1 MILSRKLT
9 CMAAFF
15 VTMTVTFMT
24 TTSTAQQ
31 DEVYDEEYGASS
43 SFTSIFDI
51 PPRSSSIL
59 SSSSSSSSSSGSD
72 GLEEDDDTE
81 SAGAGTTLPRT
92 PEEKH
97 RYQLLKSK
105 RMAERRERARKVIA
119 KHRPEPG
126 QLHRM
131 SPDEIRRVYG
141 NAVKEDPALEQQNHK
156 WLRGLGGGNG
166 GYYYGSHVPNFLAPV
181 DQYYDPWAQAYRML
195 GGYIDC
201 DHAKD
206 NGHGG
211 SHDNNKNQN
220 QNNQNTCS
228 RWMMWAAY
236 VDPNYSGGGR
246 NEYFQY
252 GNGNA
257 NRGDY
262 YEQDEQGD
270 KGGVLDCHS
279 PNTEWQLI
287 GVYRQEFYQFIEQI
301 SKHLWAID
309 DYEYVVALAGLAYM
323 TDADCMGIG
332 YDNEGNFL
340 YAGVMPYSGGMFKMA
355 LYQDSSCLIPDT
367 KSGKT
372 FDDFGMTSNMNLGS
386 KDDGTMTDDTLGTL
400 YKYWN
405 AAQEYTLELVNEV
418 YNEYKYCTLCMDYPT
433 YQDGYFI
440 GDTGTDDDDLINQCW
455 KFHSH
460 DSYTCET
467 DCISLGNA
475 QGSILQVNYAGR
487 SYGTSWDGSGNS
499 GGTTVYDHYAKGY
512 TNNNKES
519 NFERFK
525 ANAYLT
531 FNGVLFI
538 ATFLAFSVARGSRI
552 DSSDKSRS
560 LLSREDRKKSRS
572 NSNKKSSSS
581 RSKSAREKQASSGN
595 SRSSS
600 KKKRVMG
607 ISR

>member
-1 MILSRKLT
+1 
-9 CMAAFF
+9 MAALF
-15 VTMTVTFMT
+15 VTMAVPFL
-24 TTSTAQQ
+24 TTSTAQYDDADQ
-31 DEVYDEEYGASS
+31 DFGAA
-43 SFTSIFDI
+43 FTSIFDI
-51 PPRSSSIL
+51 PPKAPIL
-59 SSSSSSSSSSGSD
+59 SSSSPLPNVSSRVAGDSLNASSTSAAAG
-72 GLEEDDDTE
+72 DDDDETVRP
-81 SAGAGTTLPRT
+81 TLPQT
-92 PEEKH
+92 PEEV
-97 RYQLLKSK
+97 RQYQLLKSK
-105 RMAERRERARKVIA
+105 RMAERRERAKEIIA

-131 SPDEIRRVYG
+131 SPEEIRLVYG
-141 NAVKEDPALEQQNHK
+141 NAVKEDPVLEKQNHK
-156 WLRGLGGGNG
+156 WLRGLGNS

-181 DQYYDPWAQAYRML
+181 DEYYDPWAQGYRML

-201 DHAKD
+201 DHSQE
-206 NGHGG
+206 NNRGG
-211 SHDNNKNQN
+211 SHDNRNGGDQN
-220 QNNQNTCS
+220 ENTCS

-236 VDPNYSGGGR
+236 VNPNYNGGGR
-246 NEYFQY
+246 DEYFQY
-252 GNGNA
+252 ENGNGN
-257 NRGDY
+257 RDY
-262 YEQDEQGD
+262 YEEENQS
-270 KGGVLDCHS
+270 GVSTLDCHS

-323 TDADCMGIG
+323 TDADCMGLG
-332 YDNEGNFL
+332 YDKQGNFL
-340 YAGVMPYSGGMFKMA
+340 YAGVMPYSGGNFQMQ

-367 KSGKT
+367 SSGMT
-372 FDDFGMTSNMNLGS
+372 YDDFGMTNNLDLGDKYDGS
-386 KDDGTMTDDTLGTL
+386 LTDDEVSTL
-400 YKYWN
+400 YNYWS
-405 AAQEYTLELVNEV
+405 AAQEYTLELLNEV

-440 GDTGTDDDDLINQCW
+440 GDSGTDDDDLINQCW

-487 SYGTSWDGSGNS
+487 SYGTSWDGSGNT
-499 GGTTVYDHYAKGY
+499 GGSTVYDHYAKGY
-512 TNNNKES
+512 TNNSSKES
-519 NFERFK
+519 NFEKFK

-538 ATFLAFSVARGSRI
+538 ATFLAFAVARGSRM

-560 LLSREDRKKSRS
+560 LLSREERKKSRS
-572 NSNKKSSSS
+572 ASNSKKSSS
-581 RSKSAREKQASSGN
+581 RSKSAREKAASSSGH

-600 KKKRVMG
+600 KKKRVLG
-607 ISR
+607 LAR